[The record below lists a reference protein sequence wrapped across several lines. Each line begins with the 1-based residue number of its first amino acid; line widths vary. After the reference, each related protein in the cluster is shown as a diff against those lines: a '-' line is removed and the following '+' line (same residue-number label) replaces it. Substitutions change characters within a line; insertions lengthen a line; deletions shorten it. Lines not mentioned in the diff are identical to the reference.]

1 MALVVQEDLRQLRVR
16 LQVRLWVV
24 VVDRV
29 RRRVRQ
35 RARQRKQEVA
45 VIATCSRLRAKR
57 QVQLCHQGE
66 DRHLMRQLRRHRQRR
81 MLVLQWRK
89 LLR

>member
-35 RARQRKQEVA
+35 RKQEVA
-45 VIATCSRLRAKR
+45 VIATCSRLRAKQ
-57 QVQLCHQGE
+57 QVRLCHQGE